1 METSSQVRHGANP
14 YIVMCIVLSLLGWIP
29 LVTSQPMMHGGTL
42 FDTVLAIAGVTVGG
56 YGTIE
61 LIRYASNR
69 WAKVLW
75 GLWLL
80 PYLLVVVLWLHL
92 AIPYVPRLFA
102 I

>member
-1 METSSQVRHGANP
+1 MTSQVRRGANP
-14 YIVMCIVLSLLGWIP
+14 YVMLCIVLSLLGWVP

-61 LIRYASNR
+61 LIRYASKR

-80 PYLLVVVLWLHL
+80 PYLVVVALWLYS
-92 AIPYVPRLFA
+92 AVPYVPRLFA